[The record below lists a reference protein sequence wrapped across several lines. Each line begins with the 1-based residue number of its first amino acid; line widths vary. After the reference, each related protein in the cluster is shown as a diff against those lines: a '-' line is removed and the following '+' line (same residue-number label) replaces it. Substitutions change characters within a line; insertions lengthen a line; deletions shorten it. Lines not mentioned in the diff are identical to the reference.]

1 MRPAKVPGLLY
12 ALDKR
17 VPTVSLTSADTFTGT
32 CFLNRASCNNK
43 TGSLLTAPEQANPF
57 VHVESMPRLIYKILD
72 KKKSFFLFFYYLP
85 LIEEQ
90 GKRKYIPSEVPFL
103 DLQDLV
109 LSRTYPHTRQCNLK
123 KKNTSVDQS
132 EVQTMISSIILLP
145 HKFRIGPTFNAS
157 DTLALEDTVLNL
169 PSPSSVT
176 STTLRLVPPK
186 SRAKKRPC
194 SLPIYI
200 TMRSVP

>member
-72 KKKSFFLFFYYLP
+72 KKNLFFFLLFT
-85 LIEEQ
+85 
-90 GKRKYIPSEVPFL
+90 L
-103 DLQDLV
+103 D
-109 LSRTYPHTRQCNLK
+109 
-123 KKNTSVDQS
+123 
-132 EVQTMISSIILLP
+132 
-145 HKFRIGPTFNAS
+145 
-157 DTLALEDTVLNL
+157 
-169 PSPSSVT
+169 
-176 STTLRLVPPK
+176 
-186 SRAKKRPC
+186 
-194 SLPIYI
+194 
-200 TMRSVP
+200 